1 MKLPPDD
8 IRLRGIEK
16 AAILFI
22 CLGEAKGSELM
33 RQLTTPEIQAL
44 VSAMSTLGTIPAA
57 TVEKVLTEF
66 SENVSGSAG
75 VQGSIEMAERL
86 LLGFMNDEQVA
97 EIMGELKGPASGR
110 NVWEAFST
118 LNEQTIASWL
128 RGEHDQTIAAILTKV
143 KPDVAARVVP
153 LFGPERMADITTRMI
168 RIEMLPRHVTD
179 TLEQLVRTE
188 LLAAASRKTNYDS
201 KQRMADMFNKMD
213 GSVFDRLSEE
223 LVVRAP
229 ADFAAIKQKM
239 FTFDDLIRLDSNALQ
254 RIIRLAEG
262 KTLALALRGAKKHVR
277 DGMME
282 TLTQRMQ
289 DMLRSEMQDMGP
301 VRARDTREA
310 QSSLIDIAND
320 LARQEIIRLP
330 SQEDELLD

>member
-22 CLGEAKGSELM
+22 CLGESRGSELM
-33 RQLTTPEIQAL
+33 RQLSTPEIQAL

-57 TVEKVLTEF
+57 TVETVLKEF

-86 LLGFMNDEQVA
+86 LLNFMTEDQVA
-97 EIMGELKGPASGR
+97 DIMGELKGPASGR
-110 NVWEAFST
+110 NVWEALST

-128 RGEHDQTIAAILTKV
+128 KGEHDQTIAAIMTKV

-168 RIEMLPRHVTD
+168 RIDMLPRHVTE
-179 TLEQLVRTE
+179 TLENVVRNE
-188 LLAAASRKTNYDS
+188 LLAAASRKTSHDS

-213 GSVFDRLSEE
+213 GAVFDRLSEE
-223 LVVRAP
+223 LEVRAP
-229 ADFAAIKQKM
+229 TDFAAIKQKM
-239 FTFDDLIRLDSNALQ
+239 FTFDDLIRLDANALQ
-254 RIIRLAEG
+254 RIIRMADG
-262 KTLALALRGAKKHVR
+262 KLLALALRGAKKNIR
-277 DGMME
+277 DGIME
-282 TLTQRMQ
+282 TLTLRMQ
-289 DMLRSEMQDMGP
+289 EMLRTEMQEMGP

-310 QSSLIDIAND
+310 QSALIDIAND

-330 SQEDELLD
+330 TQEDELLE

>member
-57 TVEKVLTEF
+57 TVEKVLVEF

-86 LLGFMNDEQVA
+86 LLNFMNDDQVA

-128 RGEHDQTIAAILTKV
+128 RGEHDQTVAAILTRV

-153 LFGPERMADITTRMI
+153 LFGPERMAEIITRMI
-168 RIEMLPRHVTD
+168 RIDMLPRHVTE
-179 TLEQLVRTE
+179 TLEHVVRNE
-188 LLAAASRKTNYDS
+188 LLAAASRKTTHDS

-213 GSVFDRLSEE
+213 GAVFDRLSEE
-223 LVVRAP
+223 LEQRAP
-229 ADFAAIKQKM
+229 AEFAAIKQKM
-239 FTFDDLIRLDSNALQ
+239 FTFDDLIRLDASALQ
-254 RIIRLAEG
+254 RIIRMAEG

-289 DMLRSEMQDMGP
+289 DMLRAEMQDMGP

-310 QSSLIDIAND
+310 QSALIDIANE

-330 SQEDELLD
+330 TQEDELLE

>member
-22 CLGEAKGSELM
+22 CLGEGKGSELM

-57 TVEKVLTEF
+57 TVETVLAEF
-66 SENVSGSAG
+66 SENVSSAG

-86 LLGFMNDEQVA
+86 LLNFMSDEQVA
-97 EIMGELKGPASGR
+97 EIMGEVKGPASR

-118 LNEQTIASWL
+118 LNEQTIATWL
-128 RGEHDQTIAAILTKV
+128 RGEHDQTIAAILTRV

-153 LFGPERMADITTRMI
+153 LFGPDRMADIITRMI
-168 RIEMLPRHVTD
+168 RIDMLPRHVTE
-179 TLEQLVRTE
+179 TLETVVRNE
-188 LLAAASRKTNYDS
+188 LLAAASRKTNHDS
-201 KQRMADMFNKMD
+201 KQRMADLFNKMD
-213 GSVFDRLSEE
+213 GSVFEKLSEE
-223 LVVRAP
+223 LEVRAP
-229 ADFAAIKQKM
+229 AEFAAIKQKM
-239 FTFDDLIRLDSNALQ
+239 FTFDDLIRLDANALQ
-254 RIIRLAEG
+254 RIIRMADG
-262 KTLALALRGAKKHVR
+262 KTLALALRGAKKSVR

-289 DMLRSEMQDMGP
+289 DMLRAEMQDMGP

-310 QSSLIDIAND
+310 QSALIDIAHE

-330 SQEDELLD
+330 TQEDELLQ

>member
-22 CLGEAKGSELM
+22 CLGESRGSDLM
-33 RQLTTPEIQAL
+33 RQLSTPEIQAL

-57 TVEKVLTEF
+57 TVETVLKEF

-86 LLGFMNDEQVA
+86 LLNFMTEDQVA

-110 NVWEAFST
+110 NVWEALST

-128 RGEHDQTIAAILTKV
+128 KGEHDQTIAAIMTKV

-153 LFGPERMADITTRMI
+153 LFGPERMAEITTRMI
-168 RIEMLPRHVTD
+168 RIDMLPRHVTE
-179 TLEQLVRTE
+179 TLENVVRNE
-188 LLAAASRKTNYDS
+188 LLAAASRKTSHDS

-213 GSVFDRLSEE
+213 GAVFDRLSEE
-223 LVVRAP
+223 LEVRAP
-229 ADFAAIKQKM
+229 TDFVAIKQKM
-239 FTFDDLIRLDSNALQ
+239 FTFDDLIRLDANALQ
-254 RIIRLAEG
+254 RIIRMADG
-262 KTLALALRGAKKHVR
+262 KLLALALRGAKKNIR
-277 DGMME
+277 DGIME
-282 TLTQRMQ
+282 TLTLRMQ
-289 DMLRSEMQDMGP
+289 EMLRTEMQEMGP

-310 QSSLIDIAND
+310 QSALIDIAND

-330 SQEDELLD
+330 TQEDELLE